1 MTLYERMFALNLTI
15 TGDALKLLEQ
25 FIEYATNPN
34 TCEALAD
41 AMYYDHEAFYRRAKL
56 LKSQMEK
63 SGLC

>member
-1 MTLYERMFALNLTI
+1 MNPTI

-25 FIEYATNPN
+25 FVEYAPNPH

-41 AMYYDHEAFYRRAKL
+41 ALYYDHEEFYRRAKL
-56 LKSQMEK
+56 LKSQLEK

>member
-1 MTLYERMFALNLTI
+1 MFTLNPTI

-25 FIEYATNPN
+25 FVEYATNPN

-41 AMYYDHEAFYRRAKL
+41 AMYYDHEAFYRRAKQ
-56 LKSQMEK
+56 LKSQLEK